1 MKKLAVLM
9 LGAVLA
15 ASTVGAGVA
24 PKDSDA
30 AVRTL
35 RRQIGYVNDGQYD
48 LAYRQIH
55 PAQQALFSVDQ
66 YSRFLQE
73 GFGGAK
79 ITLDKVKKTYRSTL
93 TIPGTDVRARTVA
106 VTVEL
111 TVKQGIREEQATYTY
126 HEGKVRGHWKL
137 FVDDGSLR
145 MMGVEQ

>member
-66 YSRFLQE
+66 YSRLLQE
-73 GFGGAK
+73 GFAGAK

-111 TVKQGIREEQATYTY
+111 TVKQVYVKSRRRTRTTRSRCAATGNFSWTTSHYA
-126 HEGKVRGHWKL
+126 
-137 FVDDGSLR
+137 
-145 MMGVEQ
+145 